1 MNDFEKICRNTSKKL
16 SAYTREHCIKLG
28 LMNGPKKQNNSR
40 TNYQRVNNMYR
51 NPTTRRNLNPALQFL
66 GKKRSPNAPKSSV
79 KWVSNGRG
87 GWVRS
92 NHHTVSVKPKS
103 THWVPNGRG
112 GWKKANNVAKI
123 PHRVPNL
130 VPNGRGGWKKPNS
143 VAKIPHRMPNLVPNG
158 RGGFKYAA
166 VKTLPMPMKCD
177 CKRNMSNGQ
186 KYCRCNVPNMPIIHQ
201 KWVATNF

>member
-1 MNDFEKICRNTSKKL
+1 MNEFERICRNTSKKL

-28 LMNGPKKQNNSR
+28 LMNGPKKQNNNRS
-40 TNYQRVNNMYR
+40 NYQRVNNMYR

-92 NHHTVSVKPKS
+92 NQTVSVKPKS
-103 THWVPNGRG
+103 THWVSNGRG
-112 GWKKANNVAKI
+112 GWKKANNVHKE
-123 PHRVPNL
+123 PPRVPNL
-130 VPNGRGGWKKPNS
+130 VPDGRGAFKKVHNAKAS
-143 VAKIPHRMPNLVPNG
+143 VKQ
-158 RGGFKYAA
+158 
-166 VKTLPMPMKCD
+166 LPMPMKCD
-177 CKRNMSNGQ
+177 CKTNVRNGQ
-186 KYCRCNVPNMPIIHQ
+186 KFCKCNVPNMPIIHQ